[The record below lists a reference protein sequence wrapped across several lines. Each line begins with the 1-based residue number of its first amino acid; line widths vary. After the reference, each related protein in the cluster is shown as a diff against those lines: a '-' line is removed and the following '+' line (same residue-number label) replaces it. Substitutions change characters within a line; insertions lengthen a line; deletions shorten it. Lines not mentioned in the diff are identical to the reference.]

1 MALYEDRAT
10 SNGCTDMASADLSRA
25 IQSALT
31 EALSDAGFDLVT
43 GVAVRRGWGD
53 IEIVT
58 VQAGLAK
65 ADASPAL
72 RGVINEVVATVLAER
87 RHHVEIRW
95 ARSGPSEAPKVTI

>member
-1 MALYEDRAT
+1 
-10 SNGCTDMASADLSRA
+10 MASADLSRA

-72 RGVINEVVATVLAER
+72 RGVINEVVATVLDGR
-87 RHHVEIRW
+87 RHYVEVRW
-95 ARSGPSEAPKVTI
+95 AGS